1 MSLARIGPDT
11 PLQANN
17 YAWGMEQTGGLG
29 SLPLP
34 TLKAQRKIGERV
46 NRHWPKPQMST
57 TATEVAL
64 QDAGHGL
71 GHRFT
76 AQNMQPLSSHFP
88 LLSSAAEEADGASD
102 WEPSFML
109 QLLCAKRKMRA
120 EQRKCKRRESSS
132 ADLGGHLS
140 FSSCSDPLSSQI
152 SPNSPSVLGRAEV
165 TLPGSPSSAQMRPG
179 CRPRA

>member
-1 MSLARIGPDT
+1 MGYGTNWWARVPATAHPQSPKENRRDS
-11 PLQANN
+11 
-17 YAWGMEQTGGLG
+17 EQTL
-29 SLPLP
+29 
-34 TLKAQRKIGERV
+34 A
-46 NRHWPKPQMST
+46 KPQMST

-102 WEPSFML
+102 WEPSFVL
-109 QLLCAKRKMRA
+109 QLTCAKRKMRA
-120 EQRKCKRRESSS
+120 EQRICKRQESSS

-152 SPNSPSVLGRAEV
+152 SPQIPPLYWDGTGRAEV